1 MSGRDTLEVDVL
13 IVGGGPAG
21 LAVAYQLRKLNKDLS
36 IAVIEKGKEIGAHII
51 SGAVMDPRGISEL
64 MPDWKEKGAPIEKP
78 VDEDH
83 VLFLTKNRKFELPI
97 IPPPLQNH
105 GNYIIS
111 LNKFTRWFGE
121 QVEKSGVDVFA
132 GFAGADLLI
141 EGNTL
146 VGVRTGDKGI
156 DKNGQPKGNFEPGI
170 DIRAKITILAEGS
183 RGSLTKQ
190 LIQKFNLSKEAN
202 PQVFAIGVK
211 EVWDVP
217 KQKSTTGRVIH
228 TMGWPLRN
236 EEFGGGFIYNMSGGR
251 VSIGFV
257 IGLDYLDPRL
267 DPHTKFQEFKT
278 HPYIA
283 AILEGGTLYSYGA
296 KSIPEGG
303 YWALPQYYFNGGMII
318 GDAAGFLNSMRLKG
332 IHLGFKT
339 GMLAA
344 DTAHEALQ
352 ANDFS
357 ANRLKGFYDRVE
369 KSWVKDELWKVRN
382 FHQAFEHGFFAG
394 MLHTGLQ
401 MVTRGHGLRNR
412 YRNSPGH
419 TRMRR
424 LKDYY
429 NGTIPPPATPNFDRK
444 LTFDK
449 LTDVYNSGTA
459 HNEDQP
465 CHLQILQPD
474 ICYPRCTNEYGNPC
488 QFFCPAA
495 VYEMVND
502 GNGQRLQINFS
513 NCVHCKTC
521 DIMDPYEVINWVT
534 PEGGD
539 GPGYELL

>member
-1 MSGRDTLEVDVL
+1 MSQRDTLEVDVL

-21 LAVAYQLRKLNKDLS
+21 LAAAYQLRKLNKDVS
-36 IAVIEKGKEIGAHII
+36 IAVLEKGKEIGAHII
-51 SGAVMDPRGISEL
+51 SGAVMDPRGLDEL

-83 VLFLTKNRKFELPI
+83 VVFLTKNRKFELPI
-97 IPPPLQNH
+97 VPPPLQNH
-105 GNYIIS
+105 GNYILS
-111 LNKFTRWFGE
+111 LNKFTRWFAE
-121 QVEKSGVDVFA
+121 QVEQSGVDIFA
-132 GFAGADLLI
+132 GFAGADLLF
-141 EGNTL
+141 EGDTV
-146 VGVRTGDKGI
+146 VGVRTGDKGV
-156 DKNGQPKGNFEPGI
+156 DHNGKPKVNYEPGI
-170 DIRAKITILAEGS
+170 DIRAKLTILAEGS

-190 LIQKFNLSKEAN
+190 LIRRFNLDRDAN
-202 PQVFAIGVK
+202 PQVFAVGVK

-217 KQKSTTGRVIH
+217 KEKNTGGRVIH

-236 EEFGGGFIYNMSGGR
+236 EEFGGGFIYNMSDGR

-257 IGLDYLDPRL
+257 VGLDYLDPRL
-267 DPHTKFQEFKT
+267 DAHTKFQEFKT
-278 HPYIA
+278 HPYIK
-283 AILEGGTLYSYGA
+283 AILEGGSLYSYGA
-296 KSIPEGG
+296 KTIPEGG
-303 YWALPQYYFNGGMII
+303 YWALPQYYFNGGMIV
-318 GDAAGFLNSMRLKG
+318 GDAAGFLNAMRLKG
-332 IHLGFKT
+332 IHLAFKT

-344 DTAHEALQ
+344 DAAYEALQ

-357 ANRLKGFYDRVE
+357 AGRLKRFQELVE

-382 FHQAFEHGFFAG
+382 FHQAFEHGFFVG

-401 MVTRGHGLRNR
+401 LITGGRGLRNR
-412 YRNSPGH
+412 YMNRPGH
-419 TRMRR
+419 TRLRQ

-429 NGTIPPPATPNFDRK
+429 DGNAPPPAPTFDRK

-459 HNEDQP
+459 HDEDQP

-474 ICYPRCTNEYGNPC
+474 ICHPRCTKEYGNPC

-495 VYEMVND
+495 VYEMVES
-502 GNGQRLQINFS
+502 GEGRRLQINFS

-521 DIMDPYEVINWVT
+521 DIMDPYEIINWVT
-534 PEGGD
+534 PQGGD